1 MADTLATP
9 TRQMFRLPTVSV
21 EVTSAGGERPVVVLP
36 GASATLA
43 GRLARAGF
51 ATVTFEGQGPHDLEL
66 VLAALEDGTL
76 GLGARRFGLVER
88 GHDGAIV
95 LTRVEAGTRFPN
107 VTVTSEAAVVQWLTQ
122 DLV

>member
-43 GRLARAGF
+43 GRLARAGC
-51 ATVTFEGQGPHDLEL
+51 ATVTFEGQGPHDVEL
-66 VLAALEDGTL
+66 VLSALEDGTL

>member
-51 ATVTFEGQGPHDLEL
+51 ATLTFEGQGPHDVEL

-88 GHDGAIV
+88 GHDGAIA
-95 LTRVEAGTRFPN
+95 LTRVEAGRRFPS

>member
-51 ATVTFEGQGPHDLEL
+51 ATVTFEGQGPHDVEL

-76 GLGARRFGLVER
+76 GLGARRYGLVER

>member
-9 TRQMFRLPTVSV
+9 TRRMFRLPTVSV

-51 ATVTFEGQGPHDLEL
+51 ATVTFEGQGPHDAEL

-88 GHDGAIV
+88 GHDGAIG
-95 LTRVEAGTRFPN
+95 LTRVEAGGAVPRRDGAP
-107 VTVTSEAAVVQWLTQ
+107 EAG
-122 DLV
+122 

>member
-76 GLGARRFGLVER
+76 GLGARRYGLVER
-88 GHDGAIV
+88 GHNGAIV

>member
-9 TRQMFRLPTVSV
+9 TRQVFRLPTVSV

-76 GLGARRFGLVER
+76 GLGARRYGLVER

>member
-21 EVTSAGGERPVVVLP
+21 EVTSAGGERPVVVLA

-51 ATVTFEGQGPHDLEL
+51 ATVTFEGQGPHDVEL

-76 GLGARRFGLVER
+76 GLGARRYGLVER

>member
-9 TRQMFRLPTVSV
+9 TRQVFRLPTVSV

-76 GLGARRFGLVER
+76 GLGARRYGLVER
-88 GHDGAIV
+88 GPNGAIV
-95 LTRVEAGTRFPN
+95 LTRVEAGRRFPN
-107 VTVTSEAAVVQWLTQ
+107 MTVTSEDAVVQWLTQ

>member
-51 ATVTFEGQGPHDLEL
+51 ATVTFEGQGPHDVEL

-95 LTRVEAGTRFPN
+95 LTRVEAGRRLPS

>member
-43 GRLARAGF
+43 GRLARAGC
-51 ATVTFEGQGPHDLEL
+51 ATVTFEGQGPHDVEL
-66 VLAALEDGTL
+66 VLSALEDGTL

-95 LTRVEAGTRFPN
+95 LTRVEAGRRFPS

>member
-76 GLGARRFGLVER
+76 GLGARRYGLVEG
-88 GHDGAIV
+88 GHNGAIV

>member
-9 TRQMFRLPTVSV
+9 TRQVFRLPTVSV
-21 EVTSAGGERPVVVLP
+21 EITSAGGERPVVVLP

-76 GLGARRFGLVER
+76 GLGARRYALVER
-88 GHDGAIV
+88 GPNGAIV
-95 LTRVEAGTRFPN
+95 LTRVEAGRRFPN
-107 VTVTSEAAVVQWLTQ
+107 MTVTSEDAVVQWLTQ

>member
-76 GLGARRFGLVER
+76 GLGARRYGLVER
-88 GHDGAIV
+88 EHNGAIV

>member
-51 ATVTFEGQGPHDLEL
+51 ATVTFEGQGPHDVEL